1 MKPLQFLFFLFVFAP
16 FQNIQAFWGNKS
28 HEGEAL
34 YKNKDYDAALKKLLD
49 AQINQP
55 ENMGL
60 KYNLANTYYK
70 LGKYQE
76 AEKLFQTVAHSARK
90 NLSQKSFYNLGNTS
104 YRMGKLQ
111 ESIAHY
117 EKALELNPRDQD
129 AQFNLEFVRKEIKRR
144 LEEEKKRQE
153 DQKNRPQGDQEQEN
167 QKNQNDQA
175 NQGQNSP
182 QAGQEKKPQ
191 EDQNQQAASGG
202 QGNQQDKKEG
212 EALSQD
218 GQDENKKAM
227 SKEEAA
233 RWLDTV
239 KEGRE
244 NYLKR
249 RMQGQKR
256 YQTEKD
262 W

>member
-1 MKPLQFLFFLFVFAP
+1 MKPLTLFFFLFVFAP

-76 AEKLFQTVAHSARK
+76 AEKLFQTVAHSAHK

-117 EKALELNPRDQD
+117 EKALELDPKDQD

-153 DQKNRPQGDQEQEN
+153 DQKNRPEGDQEQKN

-182 QAGQEKKPQ
+182 QASQEKKPQ
-191 EDQNQQAASGG
+191 EDQDQEGASGG

-212 EALSQD
+212 EALSQET
-218 GQDENKKAM
+218 QDENKKAM